1 MALHAVDDVTDALS
15 TTTAFLRELT
25 PVEWLKLALVALLTG
40 GVSSGFSGS
49 GNVNTGD
56 VGPVPDA
63 GLPSGSLG
71 DVLAAVPL
79 WAWALLGVALLLG
92 VAFAVVG
99 AALEFTFVDALVTGD
114 VELRATLAAHW
125 GRGLRLFA
133 FRFLLGLLVLGVFAL
148 AVAPV
153 LLGLPVGALF
163 LLLLPVAVVLA
174 LCVAVV
180 LGFTRAFVVPIMY
193 REGVGVLAGW
203 RRLWGV
209 LRAHPKEYGVFLV
222 ANLVLTLVGGV
233 AVAVVLFI
241 ALVPVVLVV
250 GLVFGLPF
258 VLAGAGALAWTWLG
272 AGLLLTLLT
281 TLLLAGLVSAPVQAY
296 LRYYP
301 LLLLG
306 DTETSLDLIPERR
319 AAARASDDADG
330 DEGDAAA

>member
-15 TTTAFLRELT
+15 TTTAFLRKLT
-25 PVEWLKLALVALLTG
+25 PVEWLKLALVAVLTG

-56 VGPVPDA
+56 VGTVPDA
-63 GLPSGSLG
+63 GLPHGSLG
-71 DVLAAVPL
+71 DVLATVPL

-92 VAFAVVG
+92 VAFAVIG

-114 VELRATLAAHW
+114 VELRATLADHW
-125 GRGLRLFA
+125 GQGLRLFA
-133 FRFLLGLLVLGVFAL
+133 FRFLLGTLVLGVFAL
-148 AVAPV
+148 AIAPV

-163 LLLLPVAVVLA
+163 LLLLPVGVILA

-203 RRLWGV
+203 RHFWGV
-209 LRAHPKEYGVFLV
+209 LRAHPKEYGVFFV

-233 AVAVVLFI
+233 AVAIVLFI
-241 ALVPVVLVV
+241 ALVPVVLVL

-258 VLAGAGALAWTWLG
+258 VLAGAGGALAWTWLG
-272 AGLLLTLLT
+272 AGLLLGLLT
-281 TLLLAGLVSAPVQAY
+281 TLLLGGLVSAPVQAY
-296 LRYYP
+296 LRYYA

-319 AAARASDDADG
+319 AAARNDDADG
-330 DEGDAAA
+330 DGGDAA

>member
-25 PVEWLKLALVALLTG
+25 PVEWLKLALVAVLTG

-56 VGPVPDA
+56 VGTVPDA
-63 GLPSGSLG
+63 DLPSGSLG
-71 DVLAAVPL
+71 DVLAVVPL
-79 WAWALLGVALLLG
+79 WVWALLAAALLLG
-92 VAFAVVG
+92 VVFAVVG

-125 GRGLRLFA
+125 GQGLRLFA
-133 FRFLLGLLVLGVFAL
+133 FRFLLGSLVLGVFAL
-148 AVAPV
+148 AIAPV

-163 LLLLPVAVVLA
+163 LLLLPVGVVLA

-193 REGVGVLAGW
+193 CEGVGVLAGW

-209 LRAHPKEYGVFLV
+209 LRAHPKEYGVFFV

-233 AVAVVLFI
+233 AVAIVLVL
-241 ALVPVVLVV
+241 ALIPVAIVV

-258 VLAGAGALAWTWLG
+258 ALAGAGGALAWTWLG
-272 AGLLLTLLT
+272 VGLLLGLLT
-281 TLLLAGLVSAPVQAY
+281 TLLLGGLVSAPVQAY

-319 AAARASDDADG
+319 ADARSDDADG
-330 DEGDAAA
+330 DEGDAA